1 MLLLVSEIFIRD
13 KISFIVICGIY
24 FLHKYIYIYISCFAK
39 ISISLNTDHY
49 WILIFLPECH
59 FLETYRY
66 SNLKDIE
73 LISSGIRALAS
84 L

>member
-24 FLHKYIYIYISCFAK
+24 FLHKYIYIFLVSRKFQ
-39 ISISLNTDHY
+39 SHSDHY